1 MTIEDYLAQI
11 VDEKTQYTI
20 MGVIKPRS
28 IRLTGGMTKKF
39 IITDSVN
46 DIFCKYEGITTE

>member
-46 DIFCKYEGITTE
+46 DIFCK